1 MLEEAVRELKDEVG
15 QEEEPATEINLPLS
29 AFIPDSYIGDETNKL
44 LTYKRLSKIRTS
56 DELAEM
62 EEELKDRYGPVPSP
76 LVNLLQIIGL
86 KILLT
91 GMRMKRLECTGKQII
106 MQVTERT
113 PLDMKKV
120 LKMVKEGK
128 ERIKLLPDGRI
139 VIQNDQK
146 PEDIV
151 ATARKVLLEL
161 MAV

>member
-1 MLEEAVRELKDEVG
+1 
-15 QEEEPATEINLPLS
+15 
-29 AFIPDSYIGDETNKL
+29 
-44 LTYKRLSKIRTS
+44 
-56 DELAEM
+56 
-62 EEELKDRYGPVPSP
+62 
-76 LVNLLQIIGL
+76 
-86 KILLT
+86 
-91 GMRMKRLECTGKQII
+91 MKRLECTGKQII

-139 VIQNDQK
+139 VIQNDEK

-151 ATARKVLLEL
+151 ATARNVLLEL

>member
-1 MLEEAVRELKDEVG
+1 
-15 QEEEPATEINLPLS
+15 
-29 AFIPDSYIGDETNKL
+29 
-44 LTYKRLSKIRTS
+44 
-56 DELAEM
+56 
-62 EEELKDRYGPVPSP
+62 
-76 LVNLLQIIGL
+76 VNLLQIIGL

-120 LKMVKEGK
+120 LKMVREGK